1 MSYVTTDEIQKTRV
15 IADAFFEVIPM
26 RRADEIPPA
35 VSHGKI
41 SFTSGRIHKFLRI
54 PEFVPQNLDDAE
66 VLYNFYLTMLRRG
79 MAHCV
84 NAELRDI
91 ALALPVLPNPSST
104 GTLHD
109 ALAVAFR
116 AEETFCKERQK
127 KTSSGEFISLDVI
140 FAIAQKDFPNDP
152 PSLFEAISF
161 VDKNHSYWDEIRSH
175 RRPRSEIRY
184 SRIPDFRIPDFRI
197 PDFRIPDFDLPRK
210 TFSEML
216 FQLIRER
223 GGDEVAIYTRA
234 MIDRRLFSKIRSDKD
249 YSPSKQTVLAFAIA
263 LNLDIT
269 EAENLLESAGFA
281 LSKSIRYDL
290 AVRFFI
296 ENKIYDFNKIND
308 VLFCYKFPL
317 FGQSSHEETRY
328 S

>member
-91 ALALPVLPNPSST
+91 ALALPVLPHPSST

-127 KTSSGEFISLDVI
+127 KTSSGEFIYLDVI
-140 FAIAQKDFPNDP
+140 FAIARKDFPNDP
-152 PSLFEAISF
+152 TSLFEAISF

-175 RRPRSEIRY
+175 RRPRSEFRY
-184 SRIPDFRIPDFRI
+184 SIVPN
-197 PDFRIPDFDLPRK
+197 FDLPRK

-234 MIDRRLFSKIRSDKD
+234 MIDRRLFSKIRSAKD

-263 LNLDIT
+263 LKLDIT

-308 VLFCYKFPL
+308 TLFCYKFPL
-317 FGQSSHEETRY
+317 FGQSSHEGTRY